1 MYRQSS
7 TTPRS
12 TNPCLRRNTG
22 GANHAQAKVAVPF
35 RGWPALRGRLHHIS
49 ESSCAHPRVG
59 TGGREE
65 DTSVPISKEEATST
79 HHLSAMPDPCNRRY
93 PYACHA
99 PRGLGRGAPEGKG
112 YATTSVRSGLGGA
125 SLLYRLVTT
134 GGFLGGGTPTSLE
147 QASRLITHYMWNNPD
162 SLEQAIGLIAIYSEY

>member
-12 TNPCLRRNTG
+12 TNLCLCRNT

-35 RGWPALRGRLHHIS
+35 RGRPSLRGRFHHIS

-59 TGGREE
+59 TGGRED
-65 DTSVPISKEEATST
+65 DTSVPISKEEVT
-79 HHLSAMPDPCNRRY
+79 CY

-99 PRGLGRGAPEGKG
+99 PRGLRRGAPEGKG
-112 YATTSVRSGLGGA
+112 YATTSVRSGLGGS
-125 SLLYRLVTT
+125 SLLYILVTR
-134 GGFLGGGTPTSLE
+134 GVSLGGALPPALNKPLG
-147 QASRLITHYMWNNPD
+147 
-162 SLEQAIGLIAIYSEY
+162 